1 MDGYI
6 NRYSPMSAV
15 LSSPSST
22 LPLTTL
28 QAWSS
33 PPAPCGLDSLIEAMT
48 QIVDQ
53 DCEQDVEVHEQMRLA
68 LVAHADI
75 ALPLSPLQWAGDP
88 ERYVRHL
95 LHADP
100 LGRFSVMALIWH
112 PGQRT
117 PVHGHRTWCAYLVLQ
132 GELREARFAW
142 QADRDCAEL
151 IDIGTRQ
158 AGQTLAAPAGL
169 ADIHSLGNDSD
180 AVAVSIHVYG
190 VRGDQIS
197 THVNHLVR
205 GEVC

>member
-1 MDGYI
+1 
-6 NRYSPMSAV
+6 MSAV
-15 LSSPSST
+15 LASPSSA
-22 LPLTTL
+22 LPLATL

-33 PPAPCGLDSLIEAMT
+33 SPASCGLDGLIEAMT

-53 DCEQDVEVHEQMRLA
+53 DDGEQDVDVHEQMRLA
-68 LVAHADI
+68 LAAHPDV

-142 QADRDCAEL
+142 QADRDCAVL
-151 IDIGTRQ
+151 TNTVTRL

-190 VRGDQIS
+190 VRGEQIS

-205 GEVC
+205 GETC

>member
-1 MDGYI
+1 
-6 NRYSPMSAV
+6 MSAV
-15 LSSPSST
+15 LSSPPST
-22 LPLTTL
+22 LSLPTL

-33 PPAPCGLDSLIEAMT
+33 PPATCGLDSLIETMT
-48 QIVDQ
+48 QIVDH
-53 DCEQDVEVHEQMRLA
+53 DGEQHSDVHEQMRRVLA
-68 LVAHADI
+68 AHPNVS
-75 ALPLSPLQWAGDP
+75 LPLSPLQWAGDP

-142 QADRDCAEL
+142 QADRDCAVL
-151 IDIGTRQ
+151 NDTVTRH

-190 VRGDQIS
+190 VRGEQIS

-205 GEVC
+205 GEIC

>member
-1 MDGYI
+1 
-6 NRYSPMSAV
+6 MSAV
-15 LSSPSST
+15 LSAPTST
-22 LPLTTL
+22 LPLPAL

-33 PPAPCGLDSLIEAMT
+33 SPAPCGLDSLVAAMT

-53 DCEQDVEVHEQMRLA
+53 DGEQHADVPEQMRRVLA
-68 LVAHADI
+68 AHTDI

-151 IDIGTRQ
+151 TDIVTRQ

-190 VRGDQIS
+190 VRGEQIS

-205 GEVC
+205 GEPC

>member
-1 MDGYI
+1 
-6 NRYSPMSAV
+6 MSAV
-15 LSSPSST
+15 LSSSSSA
-22 LPLTTL
+22 LPLTTRR
-28 QAWSS
+28 AWL
-33 PPAPCGLDSLIEAMT
+33 PPTAPCGLESLIEAMT

-53 DCEQDVEVHEQMRLA
+53 HGEQDVDVAEQMRRALA
-68 LVAHADI
+68 AHPEVT
-75 ALPLSPLQWAGDP
+75 LPLTPVQWAGDP

-142 QADRDCAEL
+142 QADRDCAVL
-151 IDIGTRQ
+151 TDTVTRQ

-190 VRGDQIS
+190 VRGEQIS

-205 GEVC
+205 GEPC

>member
-1 MDGYI
+1 
-6 NRYSPMSAV
+6 MSAV
-15 LSSPSST
+15 LASPPSM
-22 LPLTTL
+22 LPMTTL
-28 QAWSS
+28 HAWSS
-33 PPAPCGLDSLIEAMT
+33 PPAPCGLDSLIQAMT
-48 QIVDQ
+48 PIVDQ
-53 DCEQDVEVHEQMRLA
+53 RGEQNVEVHEQMRCVLA
-68 LVAHADI
+68 DHADI
-75 ALPLSPLQWAGDP
+75 ELPLSPLQWAGDP
-88 ERYVRHL
+88 KRYVRHL

-132 GELREARFAW
+132 GELREARFVW

-151 IDIGTRQ
+151 TDIVTRP
-158 AGQTLAAPAGL
+158 AGRTLAAPAGL

-180 AVAVSIHVYG
+180 TVAVSIHVYG

-205 GEVC
+205 GEIC

>member
-1 MDGYI
+1 
-6 NRYSPMSAV
+6 MSAV
-15 LSSPSST
+15 LSSPSIA
-22 LPLTTL
+22 LPLPTL

-33 PPAPCGLDSLIEAMT
+33 PPAPCCLDSLIEAMT

-53 DCEQDVEVHEQMRLA
+53 HGEDDVDVPEQMRRVLA
-68 LVAHADI
+68 AHADV
-75 ALPLSPLQWAGDP
+75 ALPLSPQQWAGDP

-142 QADRDCAEL
+142 QADRDCAAL
-151 IDIGTRQ
+151 TDTVTRQ

-180 AVAVSIHVYG
+180 ALAVSIHVYG

-205 GEVC
+205 GEYC